1 MLVMGLAMMRLYTKA
16 LEVPCCFVTPAIPVL
31 CVVGAFAINK
41 NLIDVVVM
49 FFRRSLTGTLT
60 MPAVHTKEN
69 KKLWKEK
76 EAEK

>member
-16 LEVPCCFVTPAIPVL
+16 LEIPCYFVTPAIPVL

-49 FFRRSLTGTLT
+49 FFRRTLT
-60 MPAVHTKEN
+60 VRSYKRKQKTMERKGG
-69 KKLWKEK
+69 
-76 EAEK
+76 